1 MTAALAAVFLF
12 GFNVFMS
19 HLMNT
24 YNRQP
29 VIFTHG
35 EGIWLWDDHGN
46 KYLDALA
53 GVAVNG
59 LGHAH
64 PKLVKAISGQ
74 AAKLIHVSNIYHIAE
89 QEALADKL
97 AEISG
102 MDNVFFCNSGCE
114 ANEAAI
120 KLARLYGHNKG
131 IDTPEIIVMERS
143 FHGRTMATLSATG
156 NRKAQA
162 GFEPLVSGFIRV
174 PYDDLEAVKQI
185 ASRKNNVVAI
195 LVEPVQGE
203 GGVQIP
209 ADMAAYLQGLRK
221 VCDDNGW
228 LMMLDEVQSGI
239 GRTGTW
245 FAFQHTG
252 MTPDVMTLAK
262 GLGSGVPIGACVA
275 KGTAADIFTPGKHGS
290 TFGGNPLATTAGL
303 TTLNVI
309 QDEKLR
315 ENAHKMGDLICAQL
329 RATLSDVAGA
339 AKGVVSIRNAG
350 LMIGIELD
358 RSCAE
363 LVKMA
368 LETKLL
374 INVTAEKVVRL
385 LPPLVISEA
394 EANELA
400 ARLSVL
406 IKQFLSQ

>member
-1 MTAALAAVFLF
+1 
-12 GFNVFMS
+12 MS
-19 HLMNT
+19 HLMET
-24 YNRQP
+24 YSRQP
-29 VIFTHG
+29 ITFTHG
-35 EGIWLWDDHGN
+35 EGVWLWDKEGN

-64 PKLVKAISGQ
+64 PKLVKAISQ
-74 AAKLIHVSNIYHIAE
+74 QVAKMIHVSNIYGIAE
-89 QEALADKL
+89 QEKLANKL

-102 MDNVFFCNSGCE
+102 MDKVFFCNSGCE

-131 IDTPEIIVMERS
+131 IETPEIIVMERA

-185 ASRKNNVVAI
+185 ATRKNNVVAI

-203 GGVQIP
+203 GGVHIP

-275 KGTAADIFTPGKHGS
+275 KGAAADIFTPGKHGS

-303 TTLNVI
+303 ATLHAI

-315 ENAHKMGDLICAQL
+315 ENAQKMGDLICDGL
-329 RATLSDVAGA
+329 RSALKGVAG
-339 AKGVVSIRNAG
+339 VMVIRNAG
-350 LMIGIELD
+350 LIIGIELD
-358 RSCAE
+358 RPCAE

-385 LPPLVISEA
+385 LPPLVINEA
-394 EANELA
+394 EANELTTRLA
-400 ARLSVL
+400 AL
-406 IKQFLSQ
+406 IKVFLNK